1 MTPTV
6 SPQDKNGQRSTT
18 GELILAELRALRREQ
33 VAFGR
38 SFDQLRARV
47 PQCQVPVRAP
57 HGPLGTPMMSGVFQ
71 VVAEGIYR
79 VAFPDTGI
87 EFTVD
92 RLRRE
97 RHELHCELSVACGIV
112 GAKVIDERTPVG
124 TLNLSSPMAAQ
135 QRAACWR
142 ARAN

>member
-1 MTPTV
+1 
-6 SPQDKNGQRSTT
+6 
-18 GELILAELRALRREQ
+18 
-33 VAFGR
+33 
-38 SFDQLRARV
+38 
-47 PQCQVPVRAP
+47 
-57 HGPLGTPMMSGVFQ
+57 MMSGVFH
-71 VVAEGIYR
+71 VVAEGIHR

-112 GAKVIDERTPVG
+112 GAKVIDEAILSRHAAEPVESNG
-124 TLNLSSPMAAQ
+124 RPAA
-135 QRAACWR
+135 RPPAGA